1 MARRKSQKE
10 LRVERITWFALVAIF
25 VIASIIPEGTAIPNA
40 VTPFIAGVIL
50 LLSGIY
56 QYINKWRVNFTT
68 WIAGTLMLV
77 MGAYSVTTR
86 PDLDLSL
93 PVIILVAIVIAVGV
107 FTNET

>member
-1 MARRKSQKE
+1 MAGRKSKQE

-25 VIASIIPEGTAIPNA
+25 IIANIVPEDTAIPNA
-40 VTPFIAGVIL
+40 VTPMAGGTVL

-56 QYINKWRVNFTT
+56 QYSRKWRVNFTT

-77 MGAYSVTTR
+77 MGAYNIYSR
-86 PDLDLSL
+86 PDLDLSFV
-93 PVIILVAIVIAVGV
+93 VIILVAVVIAVGV